1 VREGEDAE
9 HLQKNGS
16 GASKAGTNVSRILGP
31 IMIVRLD
38 EELKLARRWT
48 QKSRFGEIKWESRLI

>member
-38 EELKLARRWT
+38 EEQKPGRRWT
-48 QKSRFGEIKWESRLI
+48 KQSTFGEIK